1 VTHQRLALPRAVLL
15 VVLLRGF
22 LRDVAWLVRMEPKGF
37 AAVAVLSLGAVVL
50 LAVALLCPGVWG
62 RASASPPR
70 AQHHLVAEYDL
81 WQARLEVLFYPDPAL
96 PWKQAPPPLHIPPV
110 PLYHF
115 VHGPAA
121 VARLGRR
128 ASDDARSPVAWDGD
142 ELEMRRA
149 ALQDW
154 DYEQQAATWL
164 ALTLRRNRKRNTTWT
179 WQSTLPVAADAVEQ
193 RCGIGIALQIGSLI
207 VQASGARRLA
217 RGANAKALYGA
228 ALVLQVCVTAAT
240 LFAFVGYLSRFHNK
254 LHMLAAEFVFAQTDG
269 AIVIWPADFKLQLGP
284 CAISVALSGLLALAA
299 SLLLA
304 GLLVRARSPKQDPAD
319 ADAVRRSASSRR
331 FTRSK
336 SSTLVAAELLFEASV
351 IKLKSHD
358 RRVVCIVLLAMTL
371 LALLLG
377 LMAFLLGRAG
387 VEDGVSKAFRGPED
401 SLRKT
406 SRAAQAVSHLIG
418 RSTRC
423 VVLGPA
429 RVVLGLVHHA
439 AGAVA
444 SLGHVVA
451 LPISPI
457 LRALRRVLS
466 FATKGVVRGATWLA
480 AVADAAAKSAQA
492 NQDGRAAQAAEVV
505 PTERPKRSRFRNPF
519 LRDES

>member
-1 VTHQRLALPRAVLL
+1 
-15 VVLLRGF
+15 
-22 LRDVAWLVRMEPKGF
+22 MEPKGF

-149 ALQDW
+149 ALQD
-154 DYEQQAATWL
+154 ATDAWW
-164 ALTLRRNRKRNTTWT
+164 TGDDSDGGENTTWT

-299 SLLLA
+299 SLLQQP
-304 GLLVRARSPKQDPAD
+304 R
-319 ADAVRRSASSRR
+319 
-331 FTRSK
+331 T
-336 SSTLVAAELLFEASV
+336 T
-351 IKLKSHD
+351 
-358 RRVVCIVLLAMTL
+358 
-371 LALLLG
+371 
-377 LMAFLLGRAG
+377 GR
-387 VEDGVSKAFRGPED
+387 PE
-401 SLRKT
+401 R
-406 SRAAQAVSHLIG
+406 Q
-418 RSTRC
+418 
-423 VVLGPA
+423 
-429 RVVLGLVHHA
+429 
-439 AGAVA
+439 
-444 SLGHVVA
+444 
-451 LPISPI
+451 
-457 LRALRRVLS
+457 
-466 FATKGVVRGATWLA
+466 
-480 AVADAAAKSAQA
+480 
-492 NQDGRAAQAAEVV
+492 
-505 PTERPKRSRFRNPF
+505 
-519 LRDES
+519 